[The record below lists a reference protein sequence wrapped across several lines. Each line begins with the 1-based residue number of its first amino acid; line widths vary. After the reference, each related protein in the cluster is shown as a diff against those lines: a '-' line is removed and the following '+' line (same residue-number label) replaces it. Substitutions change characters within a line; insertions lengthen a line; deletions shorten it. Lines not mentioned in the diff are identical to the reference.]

1 MERFETIMR
10 WINVLVIFTTFF
22 AYLSP
27 FINPARFWQFSFFGL
42 IYPWL
47 LLCNVL
53 FVFFWGF
60 KKKLYFLFSLGCI
73 LLGYGHVKSFVGFNS
88 FEDVKTKDVITVIS
102 YNVHNLTNLRK
113 SLKTKEEKAK
123 RENEF
128 IFFLKRENEIQIL
141 CTQETSNKNVSKKI
155 KEKFNF
161 PFLHRSYKKSPVIF
175 SKYPIF
181 NSGVISFGGT
191 SNSCLWVDINIKNQ
205 PIRVYNAHFQS
216 NQISNIAD
224 KVATKGDIKSKE
236 TLKDIKGMM
245 GKFRYFAKLRAQQA
259 QQVANHMAT
268 CPHPIILCGDFNDT
282 PQSYTY
288 HLLAK
293 KLKDTFKEKGKGLG
307 TTYAGNI
314 PALRID
320 YVLLNEKIKVHSH
333 EILKENFSDHYP
345 VICKI
350 SL

>member
-10 WINVLVIFTTFF
+10 WINVLVIFATFF

-27 FINPARFWQFSFFGL
+27 FINPSRFWQFSFFGL

-53 FVFFWGF
+53 LVFFWGF
-60 KKKLYFLFSLGCI
+60 KRRKYVFLSLGCI

-88 FEDVKTKDVITVIS
+88 FDNIKTKDAITVVS
-102 YNVHNLTNLRK
+102 YNVHYLGNLRK
-113 SLKTKEEKAK
+113 GIKTREERTKK
-123 RENEF
+123 ENEF
-128 IFFLKRENEIQIL
+128 VFFLKRENEIQIL
-141 CTQETSNKNVSKKI
+141 CVQETGIKVSKKI

-161 PFLHRSYKKSPVIF
+161 PFMHRSHKKSPAIF

-191 SNSCLWVDINIKNQ
+191 SNSCLWADIKINAQ
-205 PIRVYNAHFQS
+205 SIRVYNAHFQS
-216 NQISNIAD
+216 NQISLIAD
-224 KVATKGDIKSKE
+224 KVATQGDLKSKE

-288 HLLAK
+288 NLLSK
-293 KLKDTFKEKGKGLG
+293 NLKDSFKEKGKGLG